1 MTFSI
6 IRHASRASSFEF
18 SSVRK
23 CNIGPPEYTAPT
35 TQAMK
40 ATYSSVMTHNQALH
54 QSCSSMSLSPRAL
67 SRFARD
73 YSLSYRVL
81 STSCSSNVKC
91 ILTNHQRISSTQS
104 QILENTD
111 ISGALRLDRQ
121 VPVACLST
129 PTHFTLTLSN
139 NSSHAHTSQHPD
151 HTTLPGFFSSPIL
164 SGPHGAAL
172 FCPLHAS
179 TTLTSTRWQH

>member
-6 IRHASRASSFEF
+6 IGHASRASSFEF

-67 SRFARD
+67 SRSSRD
-73 YSLSYRVL
+73 YSLSYRAQ

-91 ILTNHQRISSTQS
+91 IVTNHQRISSTQS
-104 QILENTD
+104 RILENTD
-111 ISGALRLDRQ
+111 ISGALRLDTQ
-121 VPVACLST
+121 VPVPWSAPSY
-129 PTHFTLTLSN
+129 TLYSGTLQQLLTC
-139 NSSHAHTSQHPD
+139 SH
-151 HTTLPGFFSSPIL
+151 L
-164 SGPHGAAL
+164 
-172 FCPLHAS
+172 
-179 TTLTSTRWQH
+179 